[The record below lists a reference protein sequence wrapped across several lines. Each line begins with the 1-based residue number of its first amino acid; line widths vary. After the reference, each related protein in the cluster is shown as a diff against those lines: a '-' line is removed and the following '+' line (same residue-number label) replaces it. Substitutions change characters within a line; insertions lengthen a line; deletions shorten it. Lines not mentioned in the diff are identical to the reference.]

1 MDFRGDKGV
10 GEEVDAGGIDMQ
22 LTNEMKEKVE
32 KAQSKEE
39 VKKILEDAGVTLDD
53 VELDQVAG
61 GLYFGGGKH

>member
-10 GEEVDAGGIDMQ
+10 EEEVDAGGIDMQ